1 MKLMGRLGAGLT
13 LAAIL
18 LGTAAVAQDNVRI
31 ALVVKSLGNGFF
43 EAAHRGAEEAAGELG
58 NVEIIYTGPTDTTAE
73 GQIEVVNSL
82 IAQQVDAIAI
92 SANDPDALVPAL
104 KRAMD
109 RGITVISWDSGVAAE
124 GRQMHLNPSD
134 TDLIGET
141 IIKLAADYLPEG
153 GDVAIL
159 SASSTATN
167 QNAWIEAAKKILPS
181 KFPKI
186 NLVATVYGDD
196 DAVKSTN
203 EAKGLIASAATAVAL
218 AATPV
223 AAQDTTRIA
232 LVVKALGIGFFEAA
246 AKGAEEAAAELGN
259 VEIIYTGPTDT
270 TAEGQIEV
278 INALIAQDVDAIA
291 VSANDKDALVPA
303 LKKAMDR
310 GITVISWDSGVAPEG
325 RQMNLNPSSSP
336 LIGNM
341 IIKLAA
347 DNLPDGGDVAVLSAS
362 ATATNQNTWIEE
374 MNKVMG
380 NYPGINVVATVYG
393 DDLADKSYRETQ
405 GLISSYPDLKAIIAP
420 TSVGIVAAAQA
431 VADAGKIGEINVT
444 GLGLPSEMAGAVES
458 GASKSFAIWNP
469 IDLGY
474 AATMIAYNLAT
485 GAATAEAGGEI
496 PMGRMGS
503 VALDDNLEG
512 AMADPF
518 VYDASN
524 IEEFKDIF

>member
-1 MKLMGRLGAGLT
+1 MSM
-13 LAAIL
+13 
-18 LGTAAVAQDNVRI
+18 
-31 ALVVKSLGNGFF
+31 
-43 EAAHRGAEEAAGELG
+43 
-58 NVEIIYTGPTDTTAE
+58 
-73 GQIEVVNSL
+73 
-82 IAQQVDAIAI
+82 
-92 SANDPDALVPAL
+92 L
-104 KRAMD
+104 KRLLVTASI
-109 RGITVISWDSGVAAE
+109 GAA
-124 GRQMHLNPSD
+124 
-134 TDLIGET
+134 
-141 IIKLAADYLPEG
+141 
-153 GDVAIL
+153 
-159 SASSTATN
+159 
-167 QNAWIEAAKKILPS
+167 
-181 KFPKI
+181 
-186 NLVATVYGDD
+186 
-196 DAVKSTN
+196 
-203 EAKGLIASAATAVAL
+203 LIASPA
-218 AATPV
+218 
-223 AAQDTTRIA
+223 AAQDKRIA

-246 AKGAEEAAAELGN
+246 AKGAEEAAAELGD

-278 INALIAQDVDAIA
+278 INALIAQKVDAIA
-291 VSANDKDALVPA
+291 ISANDQDALVPA

-325 RQMNLNPSSSP
+325 REMHLNPSSNP

-374 MNKVMG
+374 MNKVLP

-393 DDLADKSYRETQ
+393 DDLADKSYREAQ
-405 GLISSYPDLKAIIAP
+405 GLMASYPDLKAIIAP

-431 VADAGKIGEINVT
+431 VEDAGKVGEINVT

-485 GAATAEAGGEI
+485 DQATAEPGASI
-496 PMGRMGS
+496 PMGRMGE
-503 VALDDNLEG
+503 VTLDDTNAG

-524 IEEFKDIF
+524 IEEFKSIF